1 MIFPN
6 GKIRFQYRRDFVDKK
21 IGRREFFKK
30 SAKIGLSAAVGYGLI
45 SCSGGEEVASS
56 GGESVDI
63 AVATG
68 SDYFASTMK
77 AVGGL
82 GGMSKFV
89 PKDAHVA
96 ILPNSQSRHPG
107 TFTKPEVIRAVVE
120 MCQKAGAAE
129 VNCLTWLAPE
139 NWEASGLDVAVK
151 EAGANLK
158 FIAAEE
164 ANFKVVPVQGWKAHQ
179 EMMIMKE
186 FYNNDVF
193 IDMPI
198 TKDHAGNKFT
208 GTMKNLMGLNYRP
221 NNRLFHREDWTTNPE
236 SIQFLDQ
243 CIVDLNKA
251 VKPTLCVV
259 DATEFITTNGPF
271 GPGELT
277 KSQKIIAGVD
287 RVAIDSYCTTLW
299 GLTGEDIH
307 AIKLGFEQGLGEID
321 LSKVGI
327 KEITA

>member
-1 MIFPN
+1 M
-6 GKIRFQYRRDFVDKK
+6 DKK

-30 SAKIGLSAAVGYGLI
+30 SVKIGFSAAVGYGFV
-45 SCSGGEEVASS
+45 SCSSGEKVAPTA
-56 GGESVDI
+56 EETVDI

-68 SDYFASTMK
+68 SDYYASAMK
-77 AVGGL
+77 AVESL
-82 GGMSKFV
+82 GGMKTFV
-89 PKDAHVA
+89 PKDARVA
-96 ILPNSQSRHPG
+96 ILPNSQSKNPG

-120 MCQKAGAAE
+120 MCKKAGAKE
-129 VNCLTWLAPE
+129 VNCLTWLKPE
-139 NWEASGLDVAVK
+139 NWEASGLDVAVS

-158 FIAAEE
+158 FIEAEE
-164 ANFKVVPVQGWKAHQ
+164 ANFKAVPVQGWKAHK
-179 EMMIMKE
+179 EVMIMKE

-221 NNRLFHREDWTTNPE
+221 NNRLFHKQVWTTNPE
-236 SIQFLDQ
+236 SIMFLDQ

-251 VKPTLCVV
+251 VTPALCVV

-277 KSQKIIAGVD
+277 KPQNIIAGVD
-287 RVAIDSYCTTLW
+287 RVAIDAYCTTLW
-299 GLTGEDIH
+299 GLTGEDIY
-307 AIKLGFEQGLGEID
+307 AIRLGFEQGLGEID
-321 LSKVGI
+321 LEKVGI
-327 KEITA
+327 KEIKA

>member
-1 MIFPN
+1 M
-6 GKIRFQYRRDFVDKK
+6 DKK

-30 SAKIGLSAAVGYGLI
+30 SAKIGLSAAVGYGFV
-45 SCSGGEEVASS
+45 SCSRAKDVTSS

-68 SDYFASTMK
+68 SDYYASTIK
-77 AVGGL
+77 AMESL
-82 GGMSKFV
+82 GGMKKFV
-89 PKDAHVA
+89 SKDARVA

-120 MCQKAGAAE
+120 MCKKEGAKE
-129 VNCLTWLAPE
+129 VNCLTWLTPE

-151 EAGANLK
+151 NAGANLK
-158 FIAAEE
+158 FIVAEE

-179 EMMIMKE
+179 EVLIMKE

-277 KSQKIIAGVD
+277 KPQKIIAGVD
-287 RVAIDSYCTTLW
+287 RVAIDAYCTTLW

-307 AIKLGFEQGLGEID
+307 AIKLGYEQGLGEID
-321 LSKVGI
+321 LGKVGI

>member
-1 MIFPN
+1 M
-6 GKIRFQYRRDFVDKK
+6 VKK
-21 IGRREFFKK
+21 IGRREFFKR

-45 SCSGGEEVASS
+45 SCSGGEDGELSSASV
-56 GGESVDI
+56 VDMT
-63 AVATG
+63 VATG

-77 AVGGL
+77 AVDGL

-139 NWEASGLDVAVK
+139 NWEASGLDVVVK

>member
-1 MIFPN
+1 M
-6 GKIRFQYRRDFVDKK
+6 
-21 IGRREFFKK
+21 
-30 SAKIGLSAAVGYGLI
+30 
-45 SCSGGEEVASS
+45 
-56 GGESVDI
+56 

-77 AVGGL
+77 AVESL
-82 GGMSKFV
+82 GGMSAFV
-89 PKDAHVA
+89 PEGARVA

-120 MCQKAGAAE
+120 MCLKAGAAE
-129 VNCLTWLAPE
+129 VNCLTWLTPE
-139 NWEASGLDVAVK
+139 NWEASGLDAAVK

-158 FIAAEE
+158 FVQSDE

-179 EMMIMKE
+179 EVMIMKE

-208 GTMKNLMGLNYRP
+208 GTMKNLMGLNFRS

-243 CIVDLNKA
+243 CIVDLNKVVTPA
-251 VKPTLCVV
+251 LCVV
-259 DATEFITTNGPF
+259 DAAEFITTNGPF
-271 GPGELT
+271 GPGELA
-277 KSQKIIAGVD
+277 KPQKIIAGTD
-287 RVAIDSYCTTLW
+287 RVAIDAYCTTLW
-299 GLTGEDIH
+299 GMTGEDIH
-307 AIKLGFEQGLGEID
+307 AIRLGSEQGLGEMD
-321 LSKVGI
+321 LAKVGI
-327 KEITA
+327 KEITV

>member
-1 MIFPN
+1 M
-6 GKIRFQYRRDFVDKK
+6 DKK

-30 SAKIGLSAAVGYGLI
+30 SAKWGISAAVGYGFV
-45 SCSGGEEVASS
+45 SCSGGQEKASPGEER
-56 GGESVDI
+56 VDM

-77 AVGGL
+77 AVESL
-82 GGMSKFV
+82 GGMSAFV
-89 PKDAHVA
+89 PKGARVA

-120 MCQKAGAAE
+120 MCLSAGAAE
-129 VNCLTWLAPE
+129 VNCLTWLTPE
-139 NWEASGLDVAVK
+139 NWEASGLDAAVK

-158 FIAAEE
+158 FVQSDE

-179 EMMIMKE
+179 EVMIMKE

-208 GTMKNLMGLNYRP
+208 GTMKNLMGLNFRS

-251 VKPTLCVV
+251 VMPALCVV
-259 DATEFITTNGPF
+259 DAAEFITTNGPF
-271 GPGELT
+271 GPGEMA
-277 KSQKIIAGVD
+277 KPQKIIAGKD
-287 RVAIDSYCTTLW
+287 RVAIDAYCTTLW
-299 GLTGEDIH
+299 GMTGEDIH
-307 AIKLGFEQGLGEID
+307 AIRLGFEQGLGEMD
-321 LSKVGI
+321 LAKVGI
-327 KEITA
+327 KEITV

>member
-1 MIFPN
+1 M
-6 GKIRFQYRRDFVDKK
+6 DKK

-30 SAKIGLSAAVGYGLI
+30 SAKIGLSAAIGYGFV
-45 SCSGGEEVASS
+45 SCSGGEEIASPEQ
-56 GGESVDI
+56 ESVDI
-63 AVATG
+63 AVAIG
-68 SDYFASTMK
+68 SDYFANTVK
-77 AVGGL
+77 AVDAVGG
-82 GGMSKFV
+82 MSTFV
-89 PKDAHVA
+89 PKDARVV

-107 TFTKPEVIRAVVE
+107 TFTKPELIQAVVE
-120 MCQKAGAAE
+120 MCKKAGAAE
-129 VNCLTWLAPE
+129 TNCLSWLKPE
-139 NWEASGLDVAVK
+139 DWEASGLDVAVK

-164 ANFKVVPVQGWKAHQ
+164 ANFKMVPVQGWKTHQ
-179 EMMIMKE
+179 ELMIMKE

-221 NNRLFHREDWTTNPE
+221 NNRLFHKQDWTTNPE

-243 CIVDLNKA
+243 CIVDLNKPIA
-251 VKPTLCVV
+251 PTLCVV

-271 GPGELT
+271 GPGELI
-277 KSQKIIAGVD
+277 KPQKVIAGVD
-287 RVAIDSYCTTLW
+287 RVAIDAYCTTLW
-299 GLTGEDIH
+299 GLTGEEIH
-307 AIKLGFEQGLGEID
+307 AIRLGFEQGLGEID
-321 LSKVGI
+321 LNKVAI